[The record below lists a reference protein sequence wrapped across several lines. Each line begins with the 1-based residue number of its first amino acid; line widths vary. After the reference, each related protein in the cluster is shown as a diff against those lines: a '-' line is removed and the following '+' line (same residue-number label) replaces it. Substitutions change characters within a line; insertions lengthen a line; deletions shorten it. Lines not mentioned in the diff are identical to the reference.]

1 MLRRLLTLTVLAALI
16 FATAEARTGD
26 PTTDLLLEKGEMAA
40 KGMKVP
46 VNDFSES
53 GKKKAQETANQF
65 YAVEASGRFRA
76 EANGIDPTGG
86 QPIDWEEVSD
96 PVASRRGAPLLS
108 SERLYVFVS
117 SSVPFDALRRIAADL
132 DRLKDPN
139 VFMVIR
145 GFVGGAGKI
154 GPTAAFVGKILAV
167 DPREPMGKFLAINIV
182 VDPLLFRRYE
192 IGRVPALAYVQN
204 VQGQL
209 EGESE
214 GIEEKVAAGD
224 AWIVYGDASIP
235 YIVELLARESGSP
248 SLKNALTQL
257 KPSRY

>member
-26 PTTDLLLEKGEMAA
+26 QATDFLLEKGEVAA

-53 GKKKAQETANQF
+53 GKKKAQETADQF
-65 YAVEASGRFRA
+65 YADEASGRFRA

-86 QPIDWEEVSD
+86 QPIDSEVSD
-96 PVASRRGAPLLS
+96 LVARRQGAPLLS

-117 SSVPFDALRRIAADL
+117 SSVPLDALRRIATDL

-167 DPREPMGKFLAINIV
+167 DLREPMGKSLAINIV

-209 EGESE
+209 AGESE

-235 YIVELLARESGSP
+235 YSVELLARESGSP
-248 SLKNALTQL
+248 SLRKALTQL